1 MTTDN
6 QPIDIHD
13 SKSMPFGKR
22 LQSAREAMQLER
34 KDVAAQL
41 RLNERIIFM
50 MEKNR
55 YAADIPVTF
64 IRGYLRSYAKFLNI
78 PEYEVRKAVEHIKAK
93 PISQQPPPPNTK
105 PLTLE
110 NKGSYYFMHFFTILI
125 VVTLISLIGTWWYS
139 QNPAPAT
146 LVASNQIVDQANKL
160 IAPLK
165 SATNTAATVITN
177 TATAMTTPAA
187 ATTTATTLEN
197 TPAEVTKPA
206 EPAVQAAPI
215 QTIASKTT
223 KTTVQSDDY
232 DDDEDD

>member
-1 MTTDN
+1 MTTDK

-13 SKSMPFGKR
+13 SKAMPFGKR
-22 LQSAREAMQLER
+22 LQSAREAMHLER

-78 PEYEVRKAVEHIKAK
+78 PEYEMRKAVEHIKAR
-93 PISQQPPPPNTK
+93 PLSQQPPPNTK
-105 PLTLE
+105 PITLSY
-110 NKGSYYFMHFFTILI
+110 KGSYYFMHFFTFLI

-139 QNPAPAT
+139 QNPAPVNLA
-146 LVASNQIVDQANKL
+146 ASGEMLNKANEL

-165 SATNTAATVITN
+165 NEDNTS
-177 TATAMTTPAA
+177 
-187 ATTTATTLEN
+187 ATTTKIT
-197 TPAEVTKPA
+197 
-206 EPAVQAAPI
+206 EPAAQAAPI
-215 QTIASKTT
+215 QTIASKTAKAT
-223 KTTVQSDDY
+223 LKSEDY